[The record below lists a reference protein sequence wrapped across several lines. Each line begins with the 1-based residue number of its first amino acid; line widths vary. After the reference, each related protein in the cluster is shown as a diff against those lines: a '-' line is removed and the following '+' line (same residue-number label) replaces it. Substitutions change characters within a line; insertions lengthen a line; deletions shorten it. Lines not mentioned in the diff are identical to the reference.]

1 LNPNDDGVPPELRG
15 RGYSVDSDEVL
26 QYLFNEDGSSRYT
39 KKRHLSVRE
48 SDDND
53 SDHDND
59 DDSLPSTRNTLQ
71 KRRNIRS
78 DDMLK
83 IVDGASL
90 QSSALKSNG
99 IKRVHRKADRRDN
112 FTLREVGDP
121 KKRELWKR
129 CFEVI
134 ILDHIQRGP
143 VEDILDSENGVIEP
157 MVRDI
162 QKRYYQMF
170 GDDELLMEGELRAV
184 ISPISSDLY

>member
-1 LNPNDDGVPPELRG
+1 LSSSEDGIPLELRG
-15 RGYSVDSDEVL
+15 SGYSVDSDEVL
-26 QYLFNEDGSSRYT
+26 NYFFSEDGSSRRA

-48 SDDND
+48 SDGDD
-53 SDHDND
+53 SDDD
-59 DDSLPSTRNTLQ
+59 DDSSSSTRNPSQ

-78 DDMLK
+78 DNMLK

-90 QSSALKSNG
+90 QSFALKSNG
-99 IKRVHRKADRRDN
+99 IERVLKNAASRDN
-112 FTLREVGDP
+112 FTLRGVADP

-143 VEDILDSENGVIEP
+143 VEDILDSENGIIEP

-170 GDDELLMEGELRAV
+170 GDNSPELTGGELRAV
-184 ISPISSDLY
+184 ISSNSSDLH